1 MTQQS
6 RIRTLYQEHIKNT
19 IKLID
24 LHSYLYTSTG
34 YQFHKQSYDHL
45 VQYIHSL
52 KQYIKDQE
60 SAEGDTE

>member
-1 MTQQS
+1 MSEIS
-6 RIRTLYQEHIKNT
+6 RIRTQYQEHIKNT

-34 YQFHKQSYDHL
+34 YEFHKVSYDHL